1 MPQTW
6 DEKGNPVQAKAPP
19 VALPGSA
26 AANPNAPAIMPP
38 TAKPKQTWDEK
49 GNVIQAKPVQ
59 VAQPTQT
66 PLKPVEKAMPFQSG
80 VASGMMLDPTKI
92 AQQKTT
98 GGQALEAGKEMAS
111 GALDLGKSILKDPLN
126 VGNPIDA
133 IVKGQQD
140 AYKKVHEG
148 LKSGNHDLLM
158 NGLGEAVGNLSML
171 LGGAKSAKEGLGVA
185 STARDAS
192 FAAKDLTSKRAIVSA
207 ASHGALDTLKDEHSS
222 AIDTAVKAERQ
233 RIGGNVASINTT
245 DLAKDPKGYV
255 PQKLALATLDQA
267 VSDKKAN
274 VLLDKR
280 MLPKVAQVRGLLEG
294 HAQNL
299 TFNDLKQVRSVVGD
313 ALGKATGVERA
324 VLGDYYSSLTNN
336 LKGRAAH
343 LGKLSEWNDYND
355 AAEKLAGH
363 ENNLIPELKDS
374 KTGLDY
380 AKKIVSEQNQGRLS
394 TLTKDLHMPDDFFS
408 SAAKSHK
415 AIINFAKMT
424 EGDSL
429 VAKTANRLVALKQHP
444 IAATLGGV
452 AGVTAGRAIGTAMGS
467 PMAGSFIG
475 LTLGA
480 AFAHDLMSKYD
491 AAKAIR
497 EIGGPSGVMGVRAAP
512 QQPPPSSAPPN
523 AAMTSPQSGP
533 GGGGSTPPSRPPG
546 GMLPGSPTIP
556 IDTSKISPALAK
568 LLPESIKQTE
578 RRGAPRPTGLNSPPP
593 DNIRIARMDSLRKI
607 VRDSTAPERDRKIAQ
622 NQLEDME
629 SNPSERNT
637 LGDNPSQLKKDKPL
651 MSREEAEAASAKR
664 TEGRTQRFEG
674 TPTPEAKSKAEMLGL
689 EKGQDV
695 PGRWF
700 HPEKGIAT
708 SYAGKGKVIAVDVP
722 DDVFEKSR
730 YHGSQDRVLSDKWL
744 SQAKPLSELPDKPPE
759 GHQRLFRGDRYS
771 EEARGRTESVRK
783 GMTKDTPE
791 TRRAKAAERIAAK
804 RSEASRTNI
813 KGTLEDQAR
822 QVAGKMDFQ
831 GKSNIELEEGLKE
844 LFGENGNRFMKEF
857 KSLARQ
863 KKWSEDVYR
872 GYLEETLKKRAEE
885 LASKPPISGL
895 NSKVKN

>member
-6 DEKGNPVQAKAPP
+6 DEKGNPIQAKPMPQAM
-19 VALPGSA
+19 PGSA
-26 AANPNAPAIMPP
+26 AANPNAPAVMP
-38 TAKPKQTWDEK
+38 TAAKPKQTWDEK
-49 GNVIQAKPVQ
+49 GNPIQTKPTQPAKPEGAVSKFFG
-59 VAQPTQT
+59 AGPAIPAK
-66 PLKPVEKAMPFQSG
+66 PLTEMEKKSPFGTG
-80 VASGMMLDPTKI
+80 VATGSLLDANKI

-98 GGQALEAGKEMAS
+98 LGSVGETAKQLGS
-111 GALDLGKSILKDPLN
+111 GAVDFAKSVALDPLN
-126 VGNPIDA
+126 VGNAIDA
-133 IVKGQQD
+133 LTASESH
-140 AYKKVHEG
+140 AYRKVRDG
-148 LKSGNHDLLM
+148 LKTGDHDMLM
-158 NGLGEAVGNLSML
+158 NGLGEAVGHLDTLIM
-171 LGGAKSAKEGLGVA
+171 GAKSAKEGTGSLSSA
-185 STARDAS
+185 ARDAK

-207 ASHGALDTLKDEHSS
+207 ASHGALDTLKDEHSA

-245 DLAKDPKGYV
+245 DLAKDPQGYV

-267 VSDKKAN
+267 VADKKAN

-313 ALGKATGVERA
+313 ALGKATGVESA
-324 VLGDYYSSLTNN
+324 ILGDYYSSLTNN

-343 LGKLSEWNDYND
+343 LGKLSEWNDYNEG
-355 AAEKLAGH
+355 AEKLAGH
-363 ENNLIPELKDS
+363 EKNLIPELKDS

-380 AKKIVSEQNQGRLS
+380 AKKIVSEQNQGRLN

-408 SAAKSHK
+408 NAAKSHK

-429 VAKTANRLVALKQHP
+429 VAKTANRLIALKQHP

-452 AGVTAGRAIGTAMGS
+452 TGVGVGRAIGTAIGS

-497 EIGGPSGVMGVRAAP
+497 EIGGPSGVMGVRVKP
-512 QQPPPSSAPPN
+512 NQTPPPNSGAPPSGGSN
-523 AAMTSPQSGP
+523 LAPPQAGP
-533 GGGGSTPPSRPPG
+533 GGGGSSPG
-546 GMLPGSPTIP
+546 GVAQSVADMKARMTPEARAAYESGEAQALAKAKAS
-556 IDTSKISPALAK
+556 ISPALAK
-568 LLPESIKQTE
+568 LLPEAAKQAE

-593 DNIRIARMDSLRKI
+593 DNIRIARLESLRKI
-607 VRDSTAPERDRKIAQ
+607 VRDSTTPERDRKIAQ
-622 NQLEDME
+622 AQLEDME
-629 SNPSERNT
+629 KNPSERNT

-651 MSREEAEAASAKR
+651 MSKEEAEAASAKR

-674 TPTPEAKSKAEMLGL
+674 SEPKVTKAGPEE
-689 EKGQDV
+689 
-695 PGRWF
+695 
-700 HPEKGIAT
+700 
-708 SYAGKGKVIAVDVP
+708 
-722 DDVFEKSR
+722 
-730 YHGSQDRVLSDKWL
+730 
-744 SQAKPLSELPDKPPE
+744 
-759 GHQRLFRGDRYS
+759 
-771 EEARGRTESVRK
+771 RGRTESVRK

-791 TRRAKAAERIAAK
+791 ARRAKAAERIAAK

-831 GKSNIELEEGLKE
+831 GKSNIELEEGLQE
-844 LFGENGNRFMKEF
+844 LYGENGKRFLKQF
-857 KSLARQ
+857 QSLAKQ
-863 KKWSEDVYR
+863 QKWSDDVYR
-872 GYLEETLKKRAEE
+872 GYLEDTLDRRAKE
-885 LASKPPISGL
+885 LASKPAIPGL
-895 NSKVKN
+895 NSEVKN

>member
-6 DEKGNPVQAKAPP
+6 DEKGNVIQPSASAKQ
-19 VALPGSA
+19 S
-26 AANPNAPAIMPP
+26 APAMPPPPAP
-38 TAKPKQTWDEK
+38 TAKQKQTWDEK
-49 GNVIQAKPVQ
+49 GNVIQAKPT
-59 VAQPTQT
+59 PT
-66 PLKPVEKAMPFQSG
+66 VEKAAPFSSG
-80 VASGMMLDPTKI
+80 VVSGMMLDPTKI
-92 AQQKTT
+92 AQQPTFT
-98 GGQALEAGKEMAS
+98 GQAKEVGKQMLS
-111 GALDLGKSILKDPLN
+111 GTGDWLKKVAMDPLH
-126 VGNPIDA
+126 VGDPIDA

-140 AYKKVHEG
+140 AYKDVHEG
-148 LKSGNHDLLM
+148 LKSGNHDQLM
-158 NGLGEAVGNLSML
+158 HGLGLAVGNLSTL

-192 FAAKDLTSKRAIVSA
+192 FAAKDLTAKRSIVSA
-207 ASHGALDTLKDEHSS
+207 ASHGALDTLKDEHGA

-245 DLAKDPKGYV
+245 DLAKDPQGYV
-255 PQKLALATLDQA
+255 PQRLALATLDQA

-343 LGKLSEWNDYND
+343 LGKLSEWNDYNEG
-355 AAEKLAGH
+355 AEKLAGH

-374 KTGLDY
+374 KTGLEY
-380 AKKIVSEQNQGRLS
+380 IKKIASEQNGPRLD
-394 TLTKDLHMPDDFFS
+394 TLEKDLHLPDGFFEK
-408 SAAKSHK
+408 AVKDYKSRTK
-415 AIINFAKMT
+415 FAQMS

-429 VAKTANRLVALKQHP
+429 VAKTANRLIALKQHP
-444 IAATLGGV
+444 IAAGLGGA
-452 AGVTAGRAIGTAMGS
+452 AGVTAGRAIGTALGS

-491 AAKAIR
+491 AAREIR
-497 EIGGPSGVMGVRAAP
+497 EMGGPSGVMGVRVSKNQP
-512 QQPPPSSAPPN
+512 PNQPPPSGAPKP
-523 AAMTSPQSGP
+523 PQAGP
-533 GGGGSTPPSRPPG
+533 GGGGNSP
-546 GMLPGSPTIP
+546 SPTLPQASPSGPSPSVSP

-568 LLPESIKQTE
+568 LLPESVKQTE

-593 DNIRIARMDSLRKI
+593 DNIRIARMESLRKI

-622 NQLEDME
+622 AQLEDME
-629 SNPSERNT
+629 KNPSERNT

-674 TPTPEAKSKAEMLGL
+674 KANAEPSVRTDKQNAISKIQREQGWGYQKAKEIY
-689 EKGQDV
+689 ENQV
-695 PGRWF
+695 
-700 HPEKGIAT
+700 T
-708 SYAGKGKVIAVDVP
+708 KV
-722 DDVFEKSR
+722 
-730 YHGSQDRVLSDKWL
+730 
-744 SQAKPLSELPDKPPE
+744 PE
-759 GHQRLFRGDRYS
+759 G
-771 EEARGRTESVRK
+771 ERGREPSARS

-791 TRRAKAAERIAAK
+791 ARRAKAAERIAAK
-804 RSEASRTNI
+804 RSEASRTQI

-844 LFGENGNRFMKEF
+844 LYGENGKRFLKQF
-857 KSLARQ
+857 QSLAKQ
-863 KKWSEDVYR
+863 QKWSDEVYR
-872 GYLEETLKKRAEE
+872 GYLEDTLDRRAKE
-885 LASKPPISGL
+885 LASKPAIPGL
-895 NSKVKN
+895 NSEVKN